1 MNNINCEFAQTTLN
15 GLFANNRNKT
25 KDFGELPVSRN
36 KEDHLVFD
44 TQDTEW
50 RYARK
55 SIIDGSLTLR
65 REKWKS
71 IKDVVSIPSVFD
83 KQYQKAKER
92 IIQLCQNRI
101 DELAPNENVQDTALD
116 LLRLL
121 KNQKI
126 SPSLIN
132 STGDESLLFEF
143 FVGENVF
150 SLDIYNSGEIIFVV
164 NIKNRLTH
172 VYEFNRNQI
181 KEVISKF
188 TLTYE

>member
-1 MNNINCEFAQTTLN
+1 MNTTNCEFAQPTLN
-15 GLFANNRNKT
+15 GLFANNRNRT

-44 TQDTEW
+44 TQNTEW
-50 RYARK
+50 KHAPK
-55 SIIDGSLTLR
+55 SIIDASLTLS

-83 KQYQKAKER
+83 KQYQISKER
-92 IIQLCQNRI
+92 IFQLCQNQI
-101 DELAPNENVQDTALD
+101 DELAPNENVQETALN

-121 KNQKI
+121 KNQKTL
-126 SPSLIN
+126 PSLIN

-143 FVGENVF
+143 FVGENTF

-172 VYEFNRNQI
+172 VYEFNCNQI
-181 KEVISKF
+181 KEVVSKF